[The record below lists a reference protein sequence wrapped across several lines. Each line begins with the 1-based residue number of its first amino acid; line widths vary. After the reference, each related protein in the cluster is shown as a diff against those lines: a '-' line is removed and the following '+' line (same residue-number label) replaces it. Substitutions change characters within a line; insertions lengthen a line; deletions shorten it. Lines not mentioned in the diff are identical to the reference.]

1 MTHSQGSPH
10 GAGLSTL
17 TNADLVI
24 LGAGPA
30 GLGAAYR
37 ATKAGFKVVVLEREQ
52 HVGGLAASFCVG
64 GVRVDHGSHRLH
76 PSIEPRILHEL
87 RRLLGE
93 DLQLRKRQGRIR
105 IQDRWIDFPL
115 RPGDVIRNLPVK
127 FALGAACDAALSW
140 TRSSR
145 EDSFAAVILAS
156 LGPTMSEG
164 FYFPYARKIWGLE
177 PEDISGEQARR
188 RVSGL
193 SAAKLLKRLI
203 SRETGTGRWFYYPR
217 RGFGQVWE
225 RLAEAAV
232 ANGAELRLGHPVK
245 EVCILG
251 NGFQALSSAGEAV
264 HAARLWSTIPLP
276 ALVRLSDPTPPKEVV
291 AAAGALSSRA
301 MVLVYLVLPQ
311 RPYTPF
317 DAHYLPGSETP
328 VTRISEPANYR
339 DGEDPADR
347 TVICAEIPCFAG
359 DATWSAKDDALA
371 ELVAETLRDVDLPSA
386 TPAACEVRRIPAAYP
401 IYRRGYEES
410 FRVLDAWAAS
420 CSGLLTFG
428 RQGLHA
434 HDNSH
439 HALSMAWAAA
449 DALRPDGSFDQASWT
464 ASRAVFESHVVED

>member
-1 MTHSQGSPH
+1 LTH
-10 GAGLSTL
+10 AEL
-17 TNADLVI
+17 AI

-37 ATKAGFKVVVLEREQ
+37 ATKAGFKVVVLERED

-76 PSIEPRILHEL
+76 PSIEPRIFDEL
-87 RRLLGE
+87 RRLLGD

-105 IQDRWIDFPL
+105 IDDRWIDFPL
-115 RPGDVIRNLPVK
+115 RPGNLIRNLPAR
-127 FALGAACDAALSW
+127 FALGAARDAALSW
-140 TRSSR
+140 TRSAG
-145 EDSFAAVILAS
+145 EDSFAEVIRAS
-156 LGPTMSEG
+156 LGPTMCES
-164 FYFPYARKIWGLE
+164 FYFPYARKIWGLD
-177 PEDISGEQARR
+177 PRDISGEQARR
-188 RVSGL
+188 RISGL
-193 SAAKLLKRLI
+193 SVGKLLKRLS

-225 RLAEAAV
+225 RLADATV
-232 ANGAELRLGHPVK
+232 ANGADLRLGNPVK
-245 EVCILG
+245 EVCILE
-251 NGFQALSSAGEAV
+251 NGFQVLGSAGEVV

-276 ALVRLSDPTPPKEVV
+276 ALVRLWHPTPVEEVV
-291 AAAGALSSRA
+291 AAAGALSSRS

-317 DAHYLPGSETP
+317 DAHYLPNSGTP

-359 DATWSAKDDALA
+359 DATWRAQDSALA
-371 ELVAETLRDVDLPSA
+371 ELVVKTLRDVDLPPA
-386 TPAACEVRRIPAAYP
+386 VPAAFEVRRIPAAYP
-401 IYRRGYEES
+401 LYRRGYEES
-410 FRVLDAWAAS
+410 FKVLDEWAAS
-420 CSGLLTFG
+420 CPGLLTFG

-439 HALSMAWAAA
+439 HALSMAWAAT

-464 ASRAVFESHVVED
+464 ASRAVFGSHVVED